1 MSKHI
6 ASPKLYLV
14 ILSALMFGTVLTVA
28 AAVRDFGPWNIVI
41 ALAIATSKA
50 TLVVLFFM
58 HARYSPK
65 RTHLVIV
72 SAVFWLAL
80 LIGLTVS
87 DYAMRPHDVRNAGPP
102 SVSRLH

>member
-87 DYAMRPHDVRNAGPP
+87 DYAMRQHDVRNAGPP
-102 SVSRLH
+102 PVSRLH